1 MAERLPDERDCAREA
16 IHLSGAIQPHGY
28 LVSCTYPGW
37 EVRQASANIDALFDL
52 PAADLLG
59 RDLREFVARDVIDP
73 ISDLVD
79 LLEPGDAPQRA
90 AAANIGVSAQP
101 CDVGVHVAGG
111 LLHIE
116 IEPREAGAPGLQPTV
131 MAQAM
136 VASAGNAGDM
146 DDFLERCARQ
156 VRQLT
161 GYDRVMVYRFRHDD
175 AGEVVAESREDWM
188 EPYLGL
194 RFPASDIPVQARALY
209 VRNRIR
215 VIPDAGY
222 RAVPIVPGVDA
233 SGAPLDLSQHALRS
247 VSPVHL
253 EYLRNMGVQASMSIS
268 IVVSG
273 RLWGLIACHHRVPRP
288 VPLPMR
294 AALDLF
300 GLFVSIRVGS
310 DVLERAAAQEERT
323 HGVREA
329 LSMRLGASDDVSEG
343 LASALETAGQVVPC
357 DGVGLWRNG
366 AWIASGSV
374 PDAEGLRNALAWA
387 QGGGDGGLP
396 ATDDAADW
404 GGNERVGVAGIL
416 AIPFGRR
423 GDWLLF
429 FRREQ
434 REDVRWA
441 GDPHKPMVATDDGL
455 RIAPRRSFSSWR
467 EIVRGK
473 AAPWSDG
480 DRRAARQL
488 QRLLQERLWQ
498 PLPDDE
504 SNVTDM
510 VAFRRR
516 HVLQEQKSRLDQ
528 LASLLD
534 GMGHLG
540 DAETLRI
547 GERIAALEAELLAL
561 MRAQPSESA

>member
-1 MAERLPDERDCAREA
+1 MAERIPDALDCAREP

-28 LVSCTYPGW
+28 LVSCSYPGW
-37 EVRQASANIDALFDL
+37 VVRQASANVDALFDI
-52 PAADLLG
+52 AAQDLVG

-73 ISDLVD
+73 VSNLVD

-90 AAANIGVSAQP
+90 AVANIGVAAQP
-101 CDVGVHVAGG
+101 CDVGVHVAGA
-111 LLHIE
+111 LLHLE
-116 IEPREAGAPGLQPTV
+116 IEPREPGAPGMQPTV

-136 VASAGNAGDM
+136 VANAGNAGDM
-146 DDFLERCARQ
+146 GDFLERCARQ

-175 AGEVVAESREDWM
+175 AGEVVAESRDDWM

-215 VIPDAGY
+215 VIPDASY
-222 RAVPIVPGVDA
+222 QAVPIVPGVDA

-268 IVVSG
+268 IVVAG

-288 VPLPMR
+288 VPLPLR

-300 GLFVSIRVGS
+300 GLFVSMRVGS
-310 DVLERAAAQEERT
+310 DALERAAELEERT

-329 LSMRLGASDDVSEG
+329 LSMRLGASADVSEG
-343 LASALETAGQVVPC
+343 LASALDTARQAVPC
-357 DGVGLWRNG
+357 DGAGLCRNG
-366 AWIASGSV
+366 EWIVSGSV
-374 PDAEGLRNALAWA
+374 PGAEGLRNALAWA
-387 QGGGDGGLP
+387 QAEGDGRLP
-396 ATDDAADW
+396 ASDAAADW
-404 GGNERVGVAGIL
+404 GADDSSGVAGIL

-434 REDVRWA
+434 REDVLWA

-467 EIVRGK
+467 ETVRGH
-473 AAPWSDG
+473 ALPWSDG

-528 LASLLD
+528 LAGLLD

-540 DAETLRI
+540 DAETTRI